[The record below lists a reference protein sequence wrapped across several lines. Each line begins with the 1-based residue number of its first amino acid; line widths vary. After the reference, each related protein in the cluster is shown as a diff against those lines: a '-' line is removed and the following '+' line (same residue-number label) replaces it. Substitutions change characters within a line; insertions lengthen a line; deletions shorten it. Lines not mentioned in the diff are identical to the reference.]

1 MLVNNQYGPALT
13 LASSGDRATCT
24 NSQSY
29 LLTTICIQMYFRCC
43 SHGQALAMPSACLSF
58 LCAWPLFI
66 YIYIYIY
73 MCISLAASLVHICYF
88 STKPTPHQTPHINLL
103 RLKVTGEFSQRGPPN
118 SNITSDAG
126 CVEEKPCI
134 IKKGSSDSH
143 NHGTG
148 SPTFP
153 AWFHAD

>member
-1 MLVNNQYGPALT
+1 MHQFTKLFVNHHLHSDVFQMLFPRSGTGDALCMFIISLC
-13 LASSGDRATCT
+13 LA
-24 NSQSY
+24 
-29 LLTTICIQMYFRCC
+29 
-43 SHGQALAMPSACLSF
+43 
-58 LCAWPLFI
+58 FI
-66 YIYIYIY
+66 YMYIYIY